1 MEASTAK
8 REQLETAMRRKL
20 ETELRKARE
29 ANLQQKGKEMSAHSS
44 HTWESVHFNPAMHGE
59 PTHWVEMS
67 CMNIFVLR
75 CQSVLTQL

>member
-44 HTWESVHFNPAMHGE
+44 RTWGKCAF
-59 PTHWVEMS
+59 
-67 CMNIFVLR
+67 
-75 CQSVLTQL
+75 